1 MRYVVGKP
9 KPPNI
14 RSVRKGGWTIGGWD
28 DDTPATA
35 STAHVEERDQFED
48 TGLLDADGNRLYRE
62 RDPIGFK
69 VR

>member
-1 MRYVVGKP
+1 MIYKPLPP
-9 KPPNI
+9 KPRGLPKHMT
-14 RSVRKGGWTIGGWD
+14 RLMGWD

-35 STAHVEERDQFED
+35 NTAHVEERPRMED
-48 TGLLDADGNRLYRE
+48 TGLLDAEGNRLYRE

>member
-9 KPPNI
+9 KPPPMQSI
-14 RSVRKGGWTIGGWD
+14 RKG
-28 DDTPATA
+28 ATFMVWSDGDGTTA
-35 STAHVEERDQFED
+35 DTAHVSERPDFED
-48 TGLLDADGNRLYRE
+48 TGLFDADGNKLYRE